1 MAGRASR
8 GFKSR
13 FCCLLITLKL
23 INWRAVSTKMMGA
36 AIILVGL
43 LAGGGAFYSGQAFAD
58 PYPQTPTAVSGPMT
72 GTYPI
77 SPISSATVSDQ
88 GVAPFTVILTDGTWS
103 LTGGI
108 AGTVACT
115 QQFVISADGVTIVG
129 ADSVCTFTGTVMGG
143 RGPGTMSVSV
153 EAVSGSYTSPT
164 PEGSYSGTITFS
176 QGTGGL
182 RNIQSIA
189 GTIEGVVS
197 PPSPFNTATQDAGIY
212 TGLVVYYN

>member
-1 MAGRASR
+1 
-8 GFKSR
+8 
-13 FCCLLITLKL
+13 LKL
-23 INWRAVSTKMMGA
+23 MNRIAISPRMMGA
-36 AIILVGL
+36 AIVLVGL
-43 LAGGGAFYSGQAFAD
+43 LVGGGAFYIGQAFAN
-58 PYPQTPTAVSGPMT
+58 PPSQTPTAVSGPMT

-77 SPISSATVSDQ
+77 SPISTATVSDE
-88 GVAPFTVILTDGTWS
+88 GVAPFTVILTDGTWT

-108 AGTVACT
+108 AGTLACT
-115 QQFVISADGVTIVG
+115 QQFVIAADGVTIVG
-129 ADSVCTFTGTVMGG
+129 SDGICTFTGTVMGG

-153 EAVSGSYTSPT
+153 SGVSGSYTSPT

-189 GTIEGVVS
+189 GTVEGVVS
-197 PPSPFNTATQDAGIY
+197 PPPPFNTATQDAGIY